1 MSPETTDF
9 GSLLDAL
16 EREQTG
22 LHAELGNIA
31 TDDWFRPTPAK
42 GWDVRDTVAHLA
54 DIDEIAIDTCTGRT
68 PAAQRLRGAVRV
80 ARGHDAVGCAPRASA
95 VRHVRCW
102 RGGRTP
108 RRASATCL
116 QALDP
121 AMRVPWGIGM
131 RRPSLVTAR
140 LMETW
145 AHGLDVR
152 EALGL
157 PVVDSDRLRHVAWL
171 GYRALPY
178 AFSFAGRERP
188 PGELRVELT
197 SPSGDETWEYGPADA
212 PNRITGPAGELCRLF
227 AQRISRDEAQRAR
240 RRGRRRGRGPRG
252 GAGVP
257 VAIG

>member
-1 MSPETTDF
+1 MPAETTDI

-16 EREQTG
+16 ACEQTD
-22 LHAELGNIA
+22 LQAELGNLA
-31 TDDWFRPTPAK
+31 TDDWFRPTPAR

-54 DIDEIAIDTCTGRT
+54 DIDEIAIDTCTAGPR
-68 PAAQRLRGAVRV
+68 PLNDFAARFASPEDTTLWGVLRGRRRSGRDVLAWWEETS
-80 ARGHDAVGCAPRASA
+80 ARERDVLAGLDA
-95 VRHVRCW
+95 
-102 RGGRTP
+102 
-108 RRASATCL
+108 
-116 QALDP
+116 
-121 AMRVPWGIGM
+121 AMRIPWGIGM
-131 RRPSLVTAR
+131 RPPSLVTAR

-145 AHGLDVR
+145 AHGLDAR

-188 PGELRVELT
+188 PGELRVEVT

-227 AQRISRDEAQRAR
+227 AHRISRDEARELVAEGDGAVAALDVARAFL
-240 RRGRRRGRGPRG
+240 
-252 GAGVP
+252 
-257 VAIG
+257 